1 MFPVILGRPGL
12 VESTCPQTGEAIRIE
27 LTSDTV
33 EQIDPADAV
42 VSALRPT
49 GRLADVR
56 SAICQPWHCFSS
68 TAAATR
74 WSDEHPDGEIHSV
87 ADGFRLDRQVVEQL
101 GWAAR

>member
-27 LTSDTV
+27 LTSRHR
-33 EQIDPADAV
+33 QIDRPRRRRRIRPQAHGQAV
-42 VSALRPT
+42 
-49 GRLADVR
+49 DVR